1 MNLSPKFTP
10 MTFRTELCALWIAE
24 DESKSL
30 RIAAV
35 EEELRVTVWK
45 GLGPE
50 THIVDRPAHWKPP
63 DPKRAA
69 DSFGR
74 ARLGF
79 VQVELGD
86 PGQGTTY
93 DLMLGWPN
101 SDPDAFGGYQWIAA
115 PPDAKLD
122 DLRLFPEG
130 GASFYEAVLG
140 IWDEYVEEMN
150 EAERGWIEPL
160 STYRIATATQRSAHR
175 G

>member
-1 MNLSPKFTP
+1 M
-10 MTFRTELCALWIAE
+10 FRAELCTLWVAE
-24 DESKSL
+24 DETKSL
-30 RIAAV
+30 RIVRNGDA
-35 EEELRVTVWK
+35 LSVTVWK

-50 THIVDRPAHWKPP
+50 THVVDRPAKWHPP
-63 DPKRAA
+63 DPERAT
-69 DSFGR
+69 DSYAR
-74 ARLGF
+74 ARLGY

-86 PGQGTTY
+86 VGQGTTY

-101 SDPDAFGGYQWIAA
+101 ESASGYQWIAA
-115 PPDAKLD
+115 PADAALD

-140 IWDEYVEEMN
+140 VWDETVEEMN

-160 STYRIATATQRSAHR
+160 STYRVATATQRSRHR